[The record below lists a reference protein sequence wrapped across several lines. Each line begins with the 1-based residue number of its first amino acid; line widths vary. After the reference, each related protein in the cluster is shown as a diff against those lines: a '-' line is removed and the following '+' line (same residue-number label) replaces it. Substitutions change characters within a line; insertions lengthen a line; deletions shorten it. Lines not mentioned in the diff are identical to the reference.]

1 MVSLYSKKRIL
12 ILGDSLCLPRKHPEK
27 VSLYQTWPS
36 LLNNDA
42 HFEIIQIAIGG
53 GTLKTLN
60 EQSAYYVAS
69 EPDIVIIQSGIVDC
83 APRALGWLE
92 REIVNANRPLG
103 FLIHHFFPIN
113 LMRKYRKK
121 TYTKKTHFRKLIKE
135 LANRYVNSQIIWIG
149 IVPASN
155 EYEKIVPGIS
165 KNIVIYNNIIASE
178 IVVSRGVFLNVT
190 SIPKDGIMTDHHHL
204 NIKGHRWLYE
214 EILVLLSKKEVDDS
228 L

>member
-1 MVSLYSKKRIL
+1 MKSHSSQTRIL
-12 ILGDSLCLPRKHPEK
+12 ILGDSLCLPRKQPEI
-27 VSLYQTWPS
+27 VNIYQTWPS
-36 LLNNDA
+36 LLNANS

-60 EQSAYYVAS
+60 EQSVYYVAN

-92 REIVNANRPLG
+92 REIVNSNRLLG

-121 TYTKKTHFRKLIKE
+121 TYTQKKYFRKLIKE
-135 LANRYVNSQIIWIG
+135 LVNRYLNSQIIWIG
-149 IVPASN
+149 ILPASN
-155 EYEKIVPGIS
+155 EYERIVPGIS
-165 KNIVIYNNIIASE
+165 KNIDAYNSIIASE
-178 IVVSRGVFLNVT
+178 IVVSRGIYLNVN
-190 SIPKDGIMTDHHHL
+190 SIPRDCIMTDHHHL

-214 EILVLLSKKEVDDS
+214 EISALLPKEENGN